1 MSKKYVAEG
10 IGTFVLT
17 LVVAL
22 GLAGV
27 FPVSVP
33 ILAALTLGLFV
44 YTLGHVSGVHLN
56 PAVTLGLW
64 SLNKISTDETIKY
77 IAAQCVGAGVVLM
90 VLPSLIPD
98 VRVLTT
104 ATDFA
109 TGFAELLGT
118 ALFTFGVAAVVFGT
132 VPSEQSGL
140 IIGGSLLLGIAV
152 AVLLGS
158 NGVLNPA
165 VALGIGSFNI
175 MYVLGPIVGSMIGMR
190 LYRYLAT

>member
-175 MYVLGPIVGSMIGMR
+175 MYVLGPIVGSMVGMR